1 MLHFNQQQI
10 DEFAPMKDVIDSID
24 TAYHLYHRENFH
36 MPTRT
41 QVENG
46 DNTLVLMP
54 CFTENYIATKLITVY
69 PENSAKGLPTIQG
82 NIILNCNQTGETIA
96 TFDGTYLTA
105 VRTGAIGGNAV
116 RHLAKQNVKTLAV
129 IGTGVQGFY
138 QTLAACEERNFEQI
152 HVYNRTKG
160 EKVSKFIKKLKGA
173 LHSNIKISEKQT
185 PEETIKDADV
195 VIAATNSNAPVLPDD
210 SSLLKNKLFI
220 GIGSFQPKMNEFP
233 LSFFDN
239 VDHILVDSEDA
250 IKESGDLIKP
260 LEEGKIVR
268 DDIQTLASFIKNPT
282 FDVESKDKTIFFKST
297 GMALFDAVSAADIYN
312 ASLATQKRRNA

>member
-10 DEFAPMKDVIDSID
+10 DEFASMKDVIDSID
-24 TAYHLYHRENFH
+24 TAYHLYNRENFH

-54 CFTENYIATKLITVY
+54 CFTENYIATKLVTVY

-96 TFDGTYLTA
+96 TFDGTYLTG

-129 IGTGVQGFY
+129 IGAGVQGFY
-138 QTLAACEERNFEQI
+138 QTLAACEERSFEQI
-152 HVYNRTKG
+152 HIYNRTKG
-160 EKVSKFIKKLKGA
+160 EKVSKFIKKLKDA
-173 LHSNIKISEKQT
+173 LHSDIKISEKQT
-185 PEETIKDADV
+185 PEETIQDADV
-195 VIAATNSNAPVLPDD
+195 VIAATNSNDPVLPDD
-210 SSLLKNKLFI
+210 PSLLKNKLFI

-233 LSFFDN
+233 LSIFDN

-260 LEEGKIVR
+260 LDEGKIDR

>member
-1 MLHFNQQQI
+1 MKYFTKQNM
-10 DEFAPMKDVIDSID
+10 EEVVSMKDIIDSID
-24 TAYHLYHRENFH
+24 ETYKLYLNNDFY

-41 QVENG
+41 QVTNQQ
-46 DNTLVLMP
+46 NTLVLMP
-54 CFTENYIATKLITVY
+54 CFTKKYIATKLITVF
-69 PENSAKGLPTIQG
+69 PENSKKNLSSINGTVT
-82 NIILNCNQTGETIA
+82 LNCNLSGINKA
-96 TFDGTYLTA
+96 ILDGTYLTG

-129 IGTGVQGFY
+129 IGAGTQGFY
-138 QTLAACEERNFEQI
+138 QTLAACDERNFEKI

-195 VIAATNSNAPVLPDD
+195 VIAATNSNDPVLPDD

-233 LSFFDN
+233 
-239 VDHILVDSEDA
+239 
-250 IKESGDLIKP
+250 
-260 LEEGKIVR
+260 
-268 DDIQTLASFIKNPT
+268 
-282 FDVESKDKTIFFKST
+282 
-297 GMALFDAVSAADIYN
+297 
-312 ASLATQKRRNA
+312 